1 MTLIMQRSLA
11 CLVVLS
17 TQGWDE
23 DSVIVVRLLIH
34 GKGRELGDL
43 AHMTTLHVGDVRRL
57 LCCSSGQ
64 ETLSCRL
71 CTCTPG
77 NCIHTL
83 QIPQCILCVCVSLAT
98 QVVQIRQGGVM
109 GQLAQRQ
116 HLYNSTHA
124 HMLCL
129 VRVTMMYAETGVAHD
144 PE

>member
-23 DSVIVVRLLIH
+23 NAVIAVRLLIH
-34 GKGRELGDL
+34 SKGREVGDL
-43 AHMTTLHVGDVRRL
+43 VYVTKIHVSGARRL

-64 ETLSCRL
+64 GTLGCRL
-71 CTCTPG
+71 HACTPG

-109 GQLAQRQ
+109 GKLAQRQ
-116 HLYNSTHA
+116 HLYNSMHA
-124 HMLCL
+124 YMLCL
-129 VRVTMMYAETGVAHD
+129 VHVTMMHAETGVAHD